1 MEDEAQKMVALKK
14 AYADIILNTAKE
26 AAARIMVSERK
37 ALRFQR
43 DLFASRDESLRMLL
57 RLKQMIDS
65 KTSEAEL
72 TSLSQQR
79 RIEEL
84 EAQLQEAEDVITDL
98 RAELK
103 RIGNNLE
110 KVKSNPVKLPSGQI
124 AEEDASFSRKSAP
137 FSGSGCEFVAT
148 SDMKNIPMNQRVL
161 DDKCCSTMKQM
172 QKLSASDLDNSDA
185 NKSDLASIIMR
196 SKKSEQY
203 RNGCTQ
209 RIRAFER
216 RLLDGKLPPSGCVNS
231 SNSLMENEFI
241 IKDTNKEECNQFDF
255 KCEKME
261 TDKKLSQGERKKV
274 VKRRTL
280 RRRKTRFGKAKSFRR
295 SHHGQLMKS
304 GQPHSVYLNDRFN
317 EGVCMLSSNGANNVD
332 MTKASDGL
340 QENLLDESCNK
351 DQIKTVYKGKRKTKI
366 KSGNDVDTSSTGL
379 PSQLTKPCEPSPVL
393 SRCRTFAYLGNGG
406 IKSVEDQS
414 IACENEVKM
423 KPLHRLDPGLT
434 LIKSSVNPISG
445 SSGVI
450 DKSGLVDN
458 GAGNDMELTDVCV
471 LVKQE
476 SDVEDLRVS
485 RPEFNVET
493 INVSSMNGDL
503 DHTKPS
509 ERSNGSPCRVDNN
522 RLLKYTFQRKR
533 KKEAT
538 SSPDEIASPE
548 KSPMKRKT
556 VEEHTAP
563 EQQKSTLMD
572 GSSRDSRR
580 LAQVA
585 RQLISLSGRRRR

>member
-37 ALRFQR
+37 ALRFQQ

-65 KTSEAEL
+65 KTTEAEL

-110 KVKSNPVKLPSGQI
+110 KVKSNQVKLPSGQI

-161 DDKCCSTMKQM
+161 DDKCCSALKQM
-172 QKLSASDLDNSDA
+172 QKLSASDLDNSYA

-196 SKKSEQY
+196 SKKPEQY

-216 RLLDGKLPPSGCVNS
+216 RLLDGKLPPSGCVDS

-241 IKDTNKEECNQFDF
+241 IKGTNKEECNQFGF

-280 RRRKTRFGKAKSFRR
+280 RRRKTRFGKAKNFRR
-295 SHHGQLMKS
+295 CHHGQLMKS

-317 EGVCMLSSNGANNVD
+317 GVCTLSSNGANNVD

-393 SRCRTFAYLGNGG
+393 SRCRTFAYLVNGG

-414 IACENEVKM
+414 MACENEVKM

-445 SSGVI
+445 SNSVI
-450 DKSGLVDN
+450 DKSGLVRN
-458 GAGNDMELTDVCV
+458 GAGNDMELTDDCV

-476 SDVEDLRVS
+476 NDVVEDLRVS

-503 DHTKPS
+503 DHIKPS

-533 KKEAT
+533 KKEA
-538 SSPDEIASPE
+538 SSPHEIASPE
-548 KSPMKRKT
+548 KSSMKRKT

-572 GSSRDSRR
+572 ESSRDSRR

-585 RQLISLSGRRRR
+585 RQLISLSGRRWR